1 MSARV
6 PDDHPLRGLFREAT
20 GWAFQHGRFPDE
32 QSRDVRLRRYL
43 SEEILARFLHVDQ
56 LYRIRDARGRALADV
71 GEMLTEGQAPGAS
84 PELRGLG
91 VQRHIGDYTLFMV
104 GIFPESLERVRR
116 DRRRKDAVLMQ
127 LGSLVVPFRDP
138 REYYQQAGRRAYAQ
152 AAEIGRERGLAEAD
166 LFHRLSRYFFT
177 YAQIMDL
184 VRMYLD
190 ASRLFEDHR
199 RIIT

>member
-6 PDDHPLRGLFREAT
+6 PEDHPLRGLFREAT
-20 GWAFQHGRFPDE
+20 GWAFRHGLFPDE
-32 QSRDVRLRRYL
+32 QSRDARLRSYL

-56 LYRIRDARGRALADV
+56 LYRLRDARGRALADV
-71 GEMLTEGQAPGAS
+71 GDMLTEGQAPGAS
-84 PELRGLG
+84 PELRALG
-91 VQRHIGDYTLFMV
+91 VQRHIGDYTLFIV

-116 DRRRKDAVLMQ
+116 DWRRKDAVLMQ
-127 LGSLVVPFRDP
+127 LGALVVPFRDP

-152 AAEIGRERGLAEAD
+152 AAEIGQERGMPEAD
-166 LFHRLSRYFFT
+166 LFQKLSRYFFT

-190 ASRLFEDHR
+190 ASPLFEERR
-199 RIIT
+199 RIIS